1 MTETV
6 YDIELTTSAPEAANA
21 LRAGVAESL
30 EHRLSAMEHVK
41 AALAAD
47 PDFVM
52 GLAMRAGMML
62 QIGSAQVHPKIAE
75 TLAHANKHAKG
86 AKRREQMH
94 VAALDHWLA
103 GNLTRAGD
111 VWQEIIDECPQDI
124 LALRLHHNAS
134 FWTGDRDRLRNAPMQ
149 VIGQIGEDSPA
160 SAFVMGMCAFGLEES
175 GDYEQA
181 ESFGRKAVERNGD
194 DLWALHAVA
203 HVLEMQCRHGEGC
216 DLLDRPFG
224 TWSDRNPFKD
234 HLWWHSALFWLES
247 GDTARVL
254 ELYDR
259 EVRVDETG
267 FYLDVQNA
275 ASLLKRLELVGVNV
289 GERWEE
295 LADLAQSRT
304 GDHVMPFTDAHFML
318 ALTGAGRVDAARDY
332 VTSLR
337 GFVQGES
344 NQVADVTRNINLPL
358 CEALLA
364 IAQGRYPE
372 AADALYELRNDL
384 SPMGASHA
392 QRDIFQQILIDT
404 AMHAGQTDRARALL
418 EERQRERPGSSWA
431 HERLKQLAS

>member
-1 MTETV
+1 MTEPV
-6 YDIELTTSAPEAANA
+6 YDVELTTSAPEAADA
-21 LRAGVAESL
+21 LRVAVAESL

-47 PDFVM
+47 PEFVM
-52 GLAMRAGMML
+52 GLAMRAAMML

-75 TLAHANKHAKG
+75 TLDKAKAGAKG
-86 AKRREQMH
+86 VTCREQMH
-94 VAALDHWLA
+94 LAALEHWLA

-111 VWQEIIDECPQDI
+111 VWQEIIDDCPHDI

-134 FWTGDRDRLRNAPMQ
+134 FWTGDRDRLRSAPMQ
-149 VIGQIGEDSPA
+149 VIEKIGEDAPA

-175 GDYEQA
+175 GDYQRA
-181 ESFGRKAVERNGD
+181 ESFGRRAVERNSD

-203 HVLEMQCRHGEGC
+203 HVLEMQCRYGEGC
-216 DLLDRPFG
+216 ELLDRPFG

-259 EVRVDETG
+259 EVRVDESG

-275 ASLLKRLELVGVNV
+275 ASLLKRLELVGVGV

-318 ALTGAGRVDAARDY
+318 ALTGAGRIDAARGY
-332 VTSLR
+332 VSSLR
-337 GFVQGES
+337 DFAREES
-344 NQVADVTRNINLPL
+344 NQVAGVTRDINVPL
-358 CEALLA
+358 CEGLLA
-364 IAQGRYPE
+364 CAEGRYGE
-372 AADALYELRNDL
+372 AADALYDIRDDL

-392 QRDIFQQILIDT
+392 QRDIFRQVLIDA
-404 AMHAGQTDRARALL
+404 AMRAGQTDRARALL
-418 EERQRERPGSSWA
+418 EERKAQRPGSAWA
-431 HERLKQLAS
+431 KERLQELAS

>member
-1 MTETV
+1 MTQPV
-6 YDIELTTSAPEAANA
+6 YDVELTTSAPEAADA
-21 LRAGVAESL
+21 LRTAVAESL
-30 EHRLSAMEHVK
+30 EHRLSAMDHVK
-41 AALAAD
+41 AALEAD
-47 PDFVM
+47 PECVM

-62 QIGSAQVHPKIAE
+62 QIGTAQVHPKVAA
-75 TLAHANKHAKG
+75 TLAHANRHAKG
-86 AKRREQMH
+86 ASRREQMH
-94 VAALDHWLA
+94 VAALEHWLA
-103 GNLTRAGD
+103 GNLTRAGG
-111 VWQEIIDECPQDI
+111 VWQEIVDDCPQDI

-149 VIGQIGEDSPA
+149 VIGRLGEDTPA
-160 SAFVMGMCAFGLEES
+160 SAFVMGMCSFGLEES
-175 GDYEQA
+175 GEYAEA
-181 ESFGRKAVERNGD
+181 ESFGRRAVERNGD

-216 DLLDRPFG
+216 ELLDQPFG

-275 ASLLKRLELVGVNV
+275 ASLLKRLELVGVDV
-289 GERWEE
+289 GDRWEE

-318 ALTGAGRVDAARDY
+318 ALTGAGRLDAARGY
-332 VTSLR
+332 VSSLR
-337 GFVQGES
+337 DFAQKES
-344 NQVADVTRNINLPL
+344 NQVASVTRDVNVPL

-364 IAQGRYPE
+364 CAEGRYGE
-372 AADALYELRNDL
+372 AADALYDMRDDL

-392 QRDIFQQILIDT
+392 QRDIFQQVLIDA
-404 AMHAGQTDRARALL
+404 AMQAGQTDRARALL
-418 EERQRERPGSSWA
+418 QERKAQRPGSAWA
-431 HERLKQLAS
+431 RDRLEHLPH